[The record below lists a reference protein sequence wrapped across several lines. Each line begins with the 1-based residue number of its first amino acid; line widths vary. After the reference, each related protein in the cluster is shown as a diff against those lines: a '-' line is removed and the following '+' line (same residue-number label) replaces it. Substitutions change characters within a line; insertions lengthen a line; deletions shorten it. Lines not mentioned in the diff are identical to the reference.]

1 VFCWLPARKKSF
13 EVTKEVAMAKST
25 KRKEDQRTVV
35 HIFANRGAQVR
46 KEPTRL
52 DIERRAYEIYLVRG
66 GADGHAVDDWLQAEK
81 ELLGPAR

>member
-1 VFCWLPARKKSF
+1 
-13 EVTKEVAMAKST
+13 VTKEVAMAKST
-25 KRKEDQRTVV
+25 KRQEDQRTVV
-35 HIFANRGAQVR
+35 HIFPNRGAQVR

-81 ELLGPAR
+81 ELLDLPAEIQ